1 MKIPFRHGLVRYQKS
16 GTIPTFLNRT
26 NSGSTMSLV
35 VSTDSTYVAFAH
47 GSSDYLFE
55 EKRSITPAWN
65 GPFVSGVD
73 YWLYWD
79 IDMLT
84 GQRTFGHTEVQP
96 VLVGAAPLPPVNDQ
110 HWFDHSVKVM
120 KVWNLGRWNECLR
133 VFACFYDEGTIINA
147 YPTGTQVG
155 NLNTSYPGFILFD
168 DNSDPIRRLRG
179 GNRRSEFIT
188 SESIMSSQVATG
200 MANISIESKMPIV
213 EAIENIPEYRLVS
226 YRSNNKIGIASYLD
240 PNYPVVGLV
249 RENMFTTEVGT
260 FTSSGEIVNEN
271 WNFTTDPNTPLFC
284 GVVGEVTT
292 SVPQQGA
299 YQQVGFVISPTTIF
313 LDIEQQILYQ

>member
-55 EKRSITPAWN
+55 EKRSISPAWT

-79 IDMLT
+79 INILT
-84 GQRTFGHTEVQP
+84 GQRTFSHTKVKP
-96 VLVGAAPLPPVNDQ
+96 VLVGAAPLSPVDDQ
-110 HWFDHSVKVM
+110 HWFDQSVTVM
-120 KVWNLGRWNECLR
+120 KVWNNSRWNECLR

-147 YPTGTQVG
+147 YPLGTQVG
-155 NLNTSYPGFILFD
+155 ILSESNPGFILFD

-188 SESIMSSQVATG
+188 SESIMASQVATG
-200 MANISIESKMPIV
+200 MANLRVEAQMPIA
-213 EAIENIPEYRLVS
+213 EAIENIPAYRLVS
-226 YRSNNKIGIASYLD
+226 YKDRDRIGLSSYLD
-240 PNYPVVGLV
+240 QTFSVVGIVL
-249 RENMFTTEVGT
+249 EDMYTTEVGT
-260 FTSSGEIVNEN
+260 FTSYGKITNEN
-271 WNFTTDPNTPLFC
+271 WTWPDVPGKQVFC
-284 GVVGEVTT
+284 GQFGEVTT
-292 SVPQQGA
+292 NVPQSGS
-299 YQQVGFVISPTTIF
+299 YQQVGYIISPTEVF
-313 LDIEQQILYQ
+313 LDIEQQILYM